1 MDAGGGEPPR
11 LAAVRGGERITVF
24 LFLALL
30 GLFSGPAVESALA
43 AGPEPA
49 LVLRE
54 CFADFRA
61 GPCQAA
67 PHPSLELAADVAV
80 SPEGRSVYVA
90 AMHRELPA
98 LGSNAITEFTREADG
113 KLRPTGC
120 LTFAGGRGC
129 RAARIPLEGVRRLV
143 VTPDGRD
150 VYALADDGI
159 AEFARAAG
167 GRLRPIGCL
176 AFDTEGRG
184 TARCKH
190 PEGGFETDMIGLAI
204 SPDGA
209 DLYVT
214 AGNYVARSATDK
226 FVSRLFEFARRPDGT
241 LATIGCLGPA
251 GRSRCAKIGT
261 SELRAPVVTA
271 DGRALYAVDDESLL
285 RFPRSEDG
293 RLGRPECVL
302 GRRAG
307 CAQTQGAPAPSY
319 YSVALSADGS
329 RLYLGTTQVTVAYSV
344 SPDGTLTKLA
354 SRKVPSY
361 TLALAPDG
369 SRLYGADSTGVNTF
383 VTAEG
388 TLSPSGAEY
397 PMEGAEG
404 IAVTTDGSALL
415 VPSWW
420 DSTLLVLTPNPKVSA
435 AAARPGPAGDPAA
448 S

>member
-1 MDAGGGEPPR
+1 VASPRASLTIAFLAFLVLSAGP
-11 LAAVRGGERITVF
+11 
-24 LFLALL
+24 ALL
-30 GLFSGPAVESALA
+30 GGPAVGSASA
-43 AGPEPA
+43 AGPEPT

-54 CFADFRA
+54 CFADWHSGTCREVS
-61 GPCQAA
+61 
-67 PHPSLELAADVAV
+67 HPSLELAEGVAV
-80 SPEGRSVYVA
+80 SDDGRSVYVA
-90 AMHRELPA
+90 ASHREGPA
-98 LGSNAITEFTREADG
+98 LGSNAITEFTRDVEG
-113 KLRPTGC
+113 KLHPTGC

-129 RAARIPLEGVRRLV
+129 RAVGIPLEGVRRLV

-159 AEFARAAG
+159 AEFSRAAG

-184 TARCKH
+184 TSRCKH
-190 PEGGFETDMIGLAI
+190 PEGGFETDMSGLAI

-214 AGNYVARSATDK
+214 AGNYVVRSGTGK

-251 GRSRCAKIGT
+251 GRSRCAKIGV
-261 SELRAPVVTA
+261 SELRAPLVTA

-329 RLYLGTTQVTVAYSV
+329 LLYLGTTQVTIVYSV
-344 SPDGTLTKLA
+344 SSDGTLTKLA
-354 SRKVPSY
+354 SQRVPSY
-361 TLALAPDG
+361 TLALTPDG
-369 SRLYGADSTGVNTF
+369 TRLFGTDSEGVNAF
-383 VTAEG
+383 LTAEG
-388 TLSPSGAEY
+388 GLSRNGATY
-397 PMEGAEG
+397 ADEGAEG
-404 IAVTTDGSALL
+404 LAVTPDG
-415 VPSWW
+415 
-420 DSTLLVLTPNPKVSA
+420 STLLVASWFGSDLIALTPSA
-435 AAARPGPAGDPAA
+435 A

>member
-1 MDAGGGEPPR
+1 MRP
-11 LAAVRGGERITVF
+11 VI
-24 LFLALL
+24 LFLGLL
-30 GLFSGPAVESALA
+30 ALFSGPAAESASA
-43 AGPEPA
+43 AGPEPS
-49 LVLRE
+49 LVLSE
-54 CFADFRA
+54 CFANFKA
-61 GPCQAA
+61 GPCQAS
-67 PHPSLELAADVAV
+67 PHPSLELAEGVAV
-80 SPEGRSVYVA
+80 SDDGRSVYVA
-90 AMHRELPA
+90 SSHREGPD

-120 LTFAGGRGC
+120 LTLAGGRGC
-129 RAARIPLEGVRRLV
+129 RAARIPLEGARRLV

-159 AEFARAAG
+159 AEFARGAD
-167 GRLRPIGCL
+167 GRLRPVGCL

-184 TARCKH
+184 TSRCKH

-214 AGNYVARSATDK
+214 AGNYVARSATGK

-261 SELRAPVVTA
+261 SELRAPVVSA

-302 GRRAG
+302 GRRGG
-307 CAQTQGAPAPSY
+307 CTQTQGAPAPSY

-344 SPDGTLTKLA
+344 SPDGTLIKLA

-361 TLALAPDG
+361 NLALAPDG
-369 SRLYGADSTGVNTF
+369 TRLYGADSTGITTF
-383 VTAEG
+383 ATAEG
-388 TLSPSGAEY
+388 TLSQVDAPY
-397 PMEGAEG
+397 LVEGAEG
-404 IAVTTDGSALL
+404 IAVTPDGSALL

-420 DSTLLVLTPNPKVSA
+420 DSALLVLSPNPKESA
-435 AAARPGPAGDPAA
+435 QPGLVQ
-448 S
+448 